1 MEKSA
6 TPAPKKGSLLE
17 KRNAWA
23 LCLGLSFIL
32 CTALLTR
39 SIFAVRSGNSTVSV
53 TGQGS
58 RQMRSDWVVWTGT
71 ITAFDS
77 SSKEA
82 CAKSLARQRQL
93 VTDYLKANGI
103 VDSTFEFSSINV
115 SEEEESNYN
124 SKGDYIGTR
133 FKGYEMRQNVTVRTE
148 DIDNVKFISRDITSL
163 LSDGV
168 DIASQAPSYYIRN
181 LGDLKLSLID
191 VATENAKTRAKKL
204 INGFAKLKDI
214 ADIDVGVFQITG
226 LYSDDDYSYGGSY
239 NTSSE
244 WKQVSVTVHARY
256 IVK

>member
-1 MEKSA
+1 MEETK
-6 TPAPKKGSLLE
+6 TPSRGYGSLLE

-23 LCLGLSFIL
+23 LYLGISFIL
-32 CTALLTR
+32 CTALLVR
-39 SIFAVRSGNSTVSV
+39 GFFAAHSGASTVAV

-71 ITAFDS
+71 ITAFDT
-77 SSKEA
+77 SSKES
-82 CAKSLARQRQL
+82 CAKALERQRNL
-93 VTDYLKANGI
+93 VTEYLKGNGI
-103 VDSTFEFSSINV
+103 ADDTFEFSSISV

-133 FKGYEMRQNVTVRTE
+133 FKGYEMRQKVTVQTNE
-148 DIDNVKFISRDITSL
+148 IDNVKFISRDITNL
-163 LSDGV
+163 LSNGV
-168 DIASQAPSYYIRN
+168 DIASQTPSYYILN

-191 VATENAKTRAKKL
+191 EATENAKTRAKKL

-226 LYSDDDYSYGGSY
+226 LYSDDEYSYGGSY

-244 WKQVSVTVHARY
+244 WKEVSVTVHARY
-256 IVK
+256 FVK